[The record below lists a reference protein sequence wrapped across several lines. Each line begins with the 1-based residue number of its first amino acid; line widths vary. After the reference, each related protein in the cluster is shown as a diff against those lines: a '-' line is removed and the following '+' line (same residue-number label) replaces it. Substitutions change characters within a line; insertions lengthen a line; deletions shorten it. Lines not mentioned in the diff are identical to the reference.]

1 MCRCT
6 CSTIYWK
13 LQTNYCYCMQLRLF
27 SRTQS
32 VFSFFF
38 FFSGIF
44 WVPQYVHK
52 GISWNPFS
60 HYYYYDYYYY
70 DDDDY
75 YYYHYYYSLTRSKIA
90 MSASSWLDDY
100 FSWIEPNRENSCCR
114 IKYKRNETCFRT
126 TVMPPNSTNTTTPAP
141 AVICYNETTP
151 VVPYVFCNAT
161 GECLL
166 SCRHQR
172 LGWFTCKWCGL

>member
-6 CSTIYWK
+6 FSTIILK
-13 LQTNYCYCMQLRLF
+13 VTDLNYCYCMQLRLLSL

-32 VFSFFF
+32 VFS
-38 FFSGIF
+38 

-52 GISWNPFS
+52 GISCNS
-60 HYYYYDYYYY
+60 Y
-70 DDDDY
+70 Y
-75 YYYHYYYSLTRSKIA
+75 YYYHYYYYYYSLTRSKIA

-151 VVPYVFCNAT
+151 VVPHVFCNTT

-172 LGWFTCKWCGL
+172 LGWFICKWCGL

>member
-1 MCRCT
+1 
-6 CSTIYWK
+6 
-13 LQTNYCYCMQLRLF
+13 
-27 SRTQS
+27 
-32 VFSFFF
+32 
-38 FFSGIF
+38 
-44 WVPQYVHK
+44 
-52 GISWNPFS
+52 
-60 HYYYYDYYYY
+60 
-70 DDDDY
+70 
-75 YYYHYYYSLTRSKIA
+75 

-141 AVICYNETTP
+141 AAICYNETTP

-172 LGWFTCKWCGL
+172 LGWFTCK

>member
-1 MCRCT
+1 
-6 CSTIYWK
+6 
-13 LQTNYCYCMQLRLF
+13 
-27 SRTQS
+27 
-32 VFSFFF
+32 
-38 FFSGIF
+38 
-44 WVPQYVHK
+44 
-52 GISWNPFS
+52 
-60 HYYYYDYYYY
+60 
-70 DDDDY
+70 
-75 YYYHYYYSLTRSKIA
+75 

-166 SCRHQR
+166 SIK
-172 LGWFTCKWCGL
+172 GWVGLHVSDVACKAEVNLFHSPVLRKNAFTSDNAPLSTHKFFRNANNPFPLPPQQPLPPTPSPSAI

>member
-1 MCRCT
+1 
-6 CSTIYWK
+6 
-13 LQTNYCYCMQLRLF
+13 
-27 SRTQS
+27 
-32 VFSFFF
+32 
-38 FFSGIF
+38 
-44 WVPQYVHK
+44 
-52 GISWNPFS
+52 
-60 HYYYYDYYYY
+60 
-70 DDDDY
+70 
-75 YYYHYYYSLTRSKIA
+75 

-166 SCRHQR
+166 SIK
-172 LGWFTCKWCGL
+172 GWVGLHVSDVACKAEVNLFHSPFSSSQEKLFIPLTVPLSPPTSFSGMPTTPSPFPLPPSPFPPTTPSPLPLPLPCHLNF

>member
-1 MCRCT
+1 
-6 CSTIYWK
+6 
-13 LQTNYCYCMQLRLF
+13 
-27 SRTQS
+27 
-32 VFSFFF
+32 
-38 FFSGIF
+38 
-44 WVPQYVHK
+44 
-52 GISWNPFS
+52 
-60 HYYYYDYYYY
+60 
-70 DDDDY
+70 
-75 YYYHYYYSLTRSKIA
+75 

-161 GECLL
+161 GECCKAEVNLFHSPVLRKNAFTSDNAPL
-166 SCRHQR
+166 STHKFFRNANNPFPLPPQ
-172 LGWFTCKWCGL
+172 